1 MPSSTTQNAWQWR
14 KNGLWSPYNASGLV
28 TNLSHVSNLS
38 TSGGAGS
45 MALPLPACSILI
57 YKM

>member
-1 MPSSTTQNAWQWR
+1 VHP
-14 KNGLWSPYNASGLV
+14 GLV

-38 TSGGAGS
+38 NSGGAGS
-45 MALPLPACSILI
+45 MVLPLPACSILI